1 MSNVTYI
8 QEGSAIDHTPGLA
21 VSAGDVVVQGELVG
35 VAKLDIPANTLGALA
50 VTGVFDFPK
59 ASGVAVTF
67 ATGDVVYWDDTNDL
81 AVATAAAGANKQIG
95 KAVLAAADA
104 DASVRVR
111 MSQ

>member
-1 MSNVTYI
+1 MSAQFVH
-8 QEGSAIDHTPGLA
+8 QGDLIDYTPAAA

-35 VAKLDIPANTLGALA
+35 VANIDIPANTLGALA
-50 VTGVFDFPK
+50 VTGVIDFPK
-59 ASGVAVTF
+59 ASGAAVTF
-67 ATGDVVYWDDTNDL
+67 AAGDLVYWDDTNDL

-95 KAVLAAADA
+95 KAVLDAADA